1 MAIRI
6 RESSIK
12 AWSSQSQRQF
22 GIDLPLKLEITSA
35 AEETFLA
42 MLELGIADG
51 QLETA
56 AKLAG
61 LKIEAAQAL
70 LAKLAP
76 ITEDF
81 KPPIATAEARKLPSN
96 QRKHFSRRQA
106 STVFVPKLDRF
117 GKLLVHSLAH
127 SGVGQIITN
136 DSSLV
141 SQLDCGRLGY
151 SIDEIGETKISV
163 LRAEIANAPSHLKLD
178 NRMKWLDYSAVDIAV
193 VETSGAFQPSDY
205 QRWLSLGRNHLGVCF
220 SDSHVLVTGIVRE
233 NLPCLGCRE
242 LNKWES
248 DESRKILGAQ
258 IAGITGLK
266 DSSSILFA
274 TAVSGQKIVNWIDSQ
289 VSDQDVE
296 YWSDGNLRSKTERIN
311 PQCFCQQGPS
321 EI

>member
-12 AWSSQSQRQF
+12 VWSSQSQRQF
-22 GIDLPLKLEITSA
+22 GIDSPIKLEVSSA

-61 LKIEAAQAL
+61 LKIDAAQAL

-81 KPPIATAEARKLPSN
+81 TPPIATAEARKLPSN
-96 QRKHFSRRQA
+96 QRQHFSRRQA

-141 SQLDCGRLGY
+141 SHLDCGRLGY
-151 SIDEIGETKISV
+151 SIDEIGDTKISV

-178 NRMKWLDYSAVDIAV
+178 NRMKWLDYSSVDIAV
-193 VETSGAFQPSDY
+193 VETSGAFQPADY
-205 QRWLSLGRNHLGVCF
+205 QRWLSLGRDHLGVCF

-242 LNKWES
+242 LNKWEF

-258 IAGITGLK
+258 IAGIAGLK

-274 TAVSGQKIVNWIDSQ
+274 TAIVGQKIVNWIDSQ
-289 VSDQDVE
+289 GPDQDVE
-296 YWSDGNLRSKTERIN
+296 YWSDGNLRSKTEKIN